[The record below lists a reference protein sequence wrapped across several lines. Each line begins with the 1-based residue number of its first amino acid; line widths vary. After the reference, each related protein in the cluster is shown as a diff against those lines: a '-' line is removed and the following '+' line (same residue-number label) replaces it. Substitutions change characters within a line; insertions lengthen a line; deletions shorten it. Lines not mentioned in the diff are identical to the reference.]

1 MYQINL
7 STKLTYLSIYLSTY
21 LSIYLSFFLYLS
33 LSFSIF
39 LYLSL
44 SFSIFLY
51 VSLCFSIFLYLS
63 IYLSIYRSIYL
74 SVYLSIYLSIY
85 LPLYVYIHIHY
96 MHILLQYM
104 RSLSRFMRQP
114 CLIRTQTGSNNIFQA
129 KPMHYCSCSLIFCG
143 CLSGLAIPCN
153 SGEAAPRLQKFARPS
168 AEPSACSTSART
180 SPICALRCGCVS
192 RQHEAACIYI
202 YIYIS
207 LSPK

>member
-1 MYQINL
+1 
-7 STKLTYLSIYLSTY
+7 
-21 LSIYLSFFLYLS
+21 
-33 LSFSIF
+33 
-39 LYLSL
+39 
-44 SFSIFLY
+44 
-51 VSLCFSIFLYLS
+51 
-63 IYLSIYRSIYL
+63 
-74 SVYLSIYLSIY
+74 
-85 LPLYVYIHIHY
+85 
-96 MHILLQYM
+96 M

-207 LSPK
+207 LSLSPKWALSTWLKIEESWILDFPLSARCTVGPAVEANSRGVHAVFHA